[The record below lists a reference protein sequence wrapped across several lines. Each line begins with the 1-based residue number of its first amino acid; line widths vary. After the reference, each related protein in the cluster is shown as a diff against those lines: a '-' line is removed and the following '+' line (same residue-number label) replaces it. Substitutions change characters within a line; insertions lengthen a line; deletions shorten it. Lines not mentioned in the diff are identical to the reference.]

1 MLSGYVHVHAY
12 EPHCH
17 SCKWFIPNS
26 NALKS
31 DYGLCSMFKNTFDT
45 PNRGKMVIYDYA
57 KHCRSNENQCG
68 KTGWMFDID
77 EEDEDYDEIIVDE
90 MDEMEEKEIDRLWQ
104 KYEEMHEELNGEI
117 HEIDLEELDEIENI
131 IRKLKRF
138 ER

>member
-1 MLSGYVHVHAY
+1 MLSGYVYVHAY

-90 MDEMEEKEIDRLWQ
+90 MEEKEIDRLWQ